1 MSTSSRTV
9 RVATR
14 LHRALLWLVPS
25 EVRREYG
32 AEMIATFEAAAND
45 ARGAGLLAVWKLLLH
60 EILDLAWS
68 RRANRPAGVA
78 LEPDQR
84 GEWIQMWAW
93 RQAWRSL
100 ARRPAFF
107 AATVVTLAFGAG
119 VTTAV
124 FSLVDTVLIKPL
136 PYPDADA
143 LVTVYELSPST
154 RDRRSLVAPGRLQ
167 DWRRLNR
174 SFVAISGTNTES
186 VTDTSGQEPERLA
199 GVRVAPRF
207 FEVYGQQPIA
217 GRWFIDDE
225 ERDTGPNAVVVSERF
240 WTRRFNR
247 DPSAIGQ
254 ALTIGGKGYP
264 IVGVMPASFSAATT
278 DVWLPG
284 KTNAWLLG
292 QREARFLNGVGR
304 LKPDVTIEQAA
315 RDLALVQEELA
326 RQFPKTDTGWSAE
339 VRSLKESRVGGSRRG
354 LVLVFASVGA
364 LWLIAVA
371 NIAGLTLVQVR
382 RRARELAVRA
392 ALGASRRRA
401 IAPVWREGLIIGA
414 LGAGLGGAM
423 AIGLVRVIPSVLTS
437 TPRLNEL
444 ALDWRALAFTVIT
457 TLLATV
463 IVSVIP
469 AVVGTRRD
477 LQQMMT
483 MGSRGVA
490 GGRHRFQQTLVVA
503 QVALSVALV
512 GSATLLLRSYYNLT
526 IVDRGFDPGGVVTF
540 HVAAG
545 WSEDRY
551 KVGLLQTQLLTQL
564 SELPHVQAAG
574 LTNFLPAPGGSL
586 RYSVRVAG
594 VTGPNAD
601 GTMTVGSRTVTEG
614 YLRAIRVPLVAG
626 SFCPPFRMDDKSRYG
641 MVNQRFVDV
650 HAPNQNLVGR
660 VLEMV
665 QSGFGATYTIAGIV
679 GTMVEDGPAVS
690 PVPFAYVCSPP
701 GWWPDPE
708 YVVRTADPRALA
720 GDLRQIVNGIDSK
733 RAIFGL
739 RPLREAV
746 DGAFDQPKLDAAIL
760 TSFASAALALAGIGL
775 YSLFTLVVS
784 DRTRE
789 IAVRLAVGASPGE
802 MIRLVAA
809 AAARLLAGGIVLG
822 VLLTAAADRV
832 LRGVLFGVTSFD
844 AGALAASAAVIATV
858 AMAAVAAPAIRAA
871 RVAPTRALRGD

>member
-1 MSTSSRTV
+1 
-9 RVATR
+9 
-14 LHRALLWLVPS
+14 
-25 EVRREYG
+25 
-32 AEMIATFEAAAND
+32 MIATFEAAAND

-339 VRSLKESRVGGSRRG
+339 VRSLKESRIGGSRRG

-423 AIGLVRVIPSVLTS
+423 AIGLVRVIPSILT
-437 TPRLNEL
+437 
-444 ALDWRALAFTVIT
+444 V
-457 TLLATV
+457 
-463 IVSVIP
+463 
-469 AVVGTRRD
+469 
-477 LQQMMT
+477 
-483 MGSRGVA
+483 
-490 GGRHRFQQTLVVA
+490 
-503 QVALSVALV
+503 
-512 GSATLLLRSYYNLT
+512 
-526 IVDRGFDPGGVVTF
+526 
-540 HVAAG
+540 
-545 WSEDRY
+545 
-551 KVGLLQTQLLTQL
+551 
-564 SELPHVQAAG
+564 
-574 LTNFLPAPGGSL
+574 
-586 RYSVRVAG
+586 
-594 VTGPNAD
+594 
-601 GTMTVGSRTVTEG
+601 
-614 YLRAIRVPLVAG
+614 
-626 SFCPPFRMDDKSRYG
+626 
-641 MVNQRFVDV
+641 
-650 HAPNQNLVGR
+650 
-660 VLEMV
+660 
-665 QSGFGATYTIAGIV
+665 
-679 GTMVEDGPAVS
+679 
-690 PVPFAYVCSPP
+690 
-701 GWWPDPE
+701 
-708 YVVRTADPRALA
+708 
-720 GDLRQIVNGIDSK
+720 
-733 RAIFGL
+733 
-739 RPLREAV
+739 
-746 DGAFDQPKLDAAIL
+746 DAA
-760 TSFASAALALAGIGL
+760 SERAG
-775 YSLFTLVVS
+775 
-784 DRTRE
+784 
-789 IAVRLAVGASPGE
+789 ARLA
-802 MIRLVAA
+802 R
-809 AAARLLAGGIVLG
+809 
-822 VLLTAAADRV
+822 
-832 LRGVLFGVTSFD
+832 
-844 AGALAASAAVIATV
+844 
-858 AMAAVAAPAIRAA
+858 A
-871 RVAPTRALRGD
+871 RVHRDHDPSRDGHRQRHPRRRWNAA